1 MKVVVI
7 DGQGAGLGK
16 TIVKK
21 LRKEIEGLYIV
32 ALGINKIAMDNMV
45 NSGAD
50 TGFYG
55 EPNICTYLLT
65 EKIHC
70 LIGPIGIICPG
81 GINNEIT
88 TTISTTVFQKDCIK
102 YLLPLQKHGFYIPG
116 TRDLQ
121 IKDIIT
127 EIIEDLK
134 IASQFL
140 DNR

>member
-16 TIVKK
+16 AIIKK
-21 LRKEIEGLYIV
+21 LRKEIEDLHII
-32 ALGINKIAMDNMV
+32 ALGTNKIAMDNMI

-50 TGFYG
+50 IGIFG
-55 EPNICTYLLT
+55 EENICAYLLT

-70 LIGPIGIICPG
+70 LIGPIGIICSG
-81 GINNEIT
+81 GIGGEIT
-88 TTISTTVFQKDCIK
+88 ANISTIIFQKDCTK

-121 IKDIIT
+121 IKNIIK
-127 EIIEDLK
+127 EIIEDIK
-134 IASQFL
+134 ISK
-140 DNR
+140 